1 MLGILITESAEV
13 LYSLIKLT
21 FDAGRGAYYWYYVE
35 EQPEKK
41 KIHESG
47 TTHVNLSKPSS
58 NKFELNPSK
67 YKF

>member
-41 KIHESG
+41 KIHELE
-47 TTHVNLSKPSS
+47 NRIIYLENQL
-58 NKFELNPSK
+58 NKKEN
-67 YKF
+67 

>member
-41 KIHESG
+41 KIHELE
-47 TTHVNLSKPSS
+47 NRIIDLENQL
-58 NKFELNPSK
+58 NKKEN
-67 YKF
+67 